1 VKFGTADQVFAMVNN
16 KNDHVTVSGLQRMLM
31 YLLQKKAITKYNEQL
46 RWWHTCATSPILLTK
61 RMRQVFNEN
70 VTI

>member
-1 VKFGTADQVFAMVNN
+1 
-16 KNDHVTVSGLQRMLM
+16 MLM